1 MEREMNEHKDLLT
14 TSPDEVAFIKK
25 ANIVKND
32 ADVVPEDKNKFIQV
46 IRPLLVELIGTALF
60 ILIGMWGVCSGAGV
74 LTAALAFGL
83 ALAVFAAS
91 FGHISGVH
99 FNPAVTIGIL
109 IAGEI
114 QALMAVLYIV
124 MQLLGAVTIG
134 ILIAGEIQALMAVL
148 YIVMQL
154 LGGIAAGGILRLL
167 LTTSVYGQCK
177 GGATLLAKYAV
188 NETAVKGAVSYGAD
202 SVRIWQGILIEFIAT
217 FVLVTVILMVVL
229 DTKSKT
235 GLAPLLVGLTLAV
248 NILAIGAYTGGSLN
262 PARSLGPAIF
272 AHQWDDHFVYW
283 IGPIVGAIVAGFLYR
298 TVWAHHDRRMFVKR
312 TPAATASKA

>member
-1 MEREMNEHKDLLT
+1 MATTEVQLSERQPMLT
-14 TSPDEVAFIKK
+14 STEEVVNSNSVASSAVQIETSTTV
-25 ANIVKND
+25 VRKND

-99 FNPAVTIGIL
+99 FNP
-109 IAGEI
+109 
-114 QALMAVLYIV
+114 
-124 MQLLGAVTIG
+124 AVTIG

-248 NILAIGAYTGGSLN
+248 NILAIGSYTGGSLN

>member
-99 FNPAVTIGIL
+99 FNP
-109 IAGEI
+109 
-114 QALMAVLYIV
+114 
-124 MQLLGAVTIG
+124 AVTIG

>member
-124 MQLLGAVTIG
+124 MQLLG
-134 ILIAGEIQALMAVL
+134 
-148 YIVMQL
+148 
-154 LGGIAAGGILRLL
+154 GIAAGGILRLL

-248 NILAIGAYTGGSLN
+248 NILAIGSYTGGSLN

-312 TPAATASKA
+312 ATASKA

>member
-124 MQLLGAVTIG
+124 MQLLG
-134 ILIAGEIQALMAVL
+134 
-148 YIVMQL
+148 
-154 LGGIAAGGILRLL
+154 GIAAGGILRLL

-248 NILAIGAYTGGSLN
+248 NILAIGSYTGGSLN